1 MFLDGICLKASHLLK
16 WVAMLCFLFQH
27 VRLSLFKSRYFLSQA
42 KDNICRGSDS
52 PNVACRKFVSRNDCR
67 LVVCFLSKIWSQ
79 SDWLLKRAVGRYS
92 GLSSSKGEEN
102 CRKRGEEDF
111 HLGLKERLGLGVE
124 VVLTCRTHKRGFF
137 FSHTNAACSWR
148 PGVFGQENIVGKMLL
163 IKYLCSS
170 ALIWFPWHHFT
181 FCKFCS
187 KQKPKLNSRIIP
199 QEYLW
204 LLPTPSPLW
213 IPHFV
218 GGWYEEGIILVAAL

>member
-1 MFLDGICLKASHLLK
+1 MIEEWLCFRDLITQWCVKNINLTFIILLDAFDKVNKLFNPNLCKFLDEICLVASHLLK
-16 WVAMLCFLFQH
+16 LVAMLCFLFQH

-42 KDNICRGSDS
+42 KDKFCRGLDS
-52 PNVACRKFVSRNDCR
+52 PNVACRKFVSCNDCR

-137 FSHTNAACSWR
+137 SVTPTQRVLGGREF
-148 PGVFGQENIVGKMLL
+148 FGRKILWGK
-163 IKYLCSS
+163 CC
-170 ALIWFPWHHFT
+170 W
-181 FCKFCS
+181 
-187 KQKPKLNSRIIP
+187 
-199 QEYLW
+199 
-204 LLPTPSPLW
+204 
-213 IPHFV
+213 
-218 GGWYEEGIILVAAL
+218 